1 MYRYRRKTMAQA
13 ANTTSVASLWNSK
26 FHNKTGHF
34 ISIDQRYNETI
45 AKLPARTQK
54 NIKSALLAMA
64 KDFKK
69 RFPNWKKFSDI
80 KLVGSTPVRLM
91 STFID
96 TTMQREPDINWVLNI
111 LKNFKHYQVQPIQ
124 LDAIDGNRWG
134 AWDSQHTA
142 IALWI
147 IATQIFGEDANAIM
161 VPSNIYPVSSRADI
175 RNMFI
180 SMNTV
185 YGKNKNAG
193 KKSLELIDLFEQMV
207 YGVEVDGV
215 DDPDWKDAHTKW
227 KHIRDAGLFVTS
239 EKFYNTEETG
249 AISRLDEI
257 MSFSPEVIR
266 QFCVYA
272 KFVIGPE
279 LLGQESVSGTNKRPI
294 NTKEIPIITNF
305 LALCEQNQIT
315 YTDEQIESMA
325 QHCLDLFNADFDS
338 SSIFWDNVHQ
348 ANMNAYHLVNKGL
361 PKTSWPEPPKNLKN
375 IPQGLSFFYHQ
386 LRHTWAT
393 QQGPDFKFP
402 KQPYSVYIP
411 DPKDLF

>member
-1 MYRYRRKTMAQA
+1 MYRYWRKTMAQA
-13 ANTTSVASLWNSK
+13 VNATSVASLWNNK
-26 FHNKTGHF
+26 FHNKTGHYVSIEQRF
-34 ISIDQRYNETI
+34 IETFN
-45 AKLPARTQK
+45 KLPARSQK
-54 NIKSALLAMA
+54 NIQSNIKAIV

-69 RFPNWKKFSDI
+69 KHPSWKKFSDI
-80 KLVGSTPVRLM
+80 QMVTSSTVKLS
-91 STFID
+91 SIFID
-96 TTMQREPDINWVLNI
+96 TTMQREPDISWVLAI
-111 LKNFKHYQVQPIQ
+111 LKNFRNFQAQPIQ
-124 LDAIDGNRWG
+124 LYALENGNWG

-142 IALWI
+142 IAFWI
-147 IATQIFGEDANAIM
+147 IATYVFGENPNEIDVPAN
-161 VPSNIYPVSSRADI
+161 VYPVNSRADI

-185 YGKNKNAG
+185 VGKNKNAG

-207 YGVEVDGV
+207 YGVEVDNV
-215 DDPDWKDAHTKW
+215 KDPEWEDAHAKW

-239 EKFYNTEETG
+239 EKFYNTGETG

-257 MSFSPEVIR
+257 MAFSPEVIR

-272 KFVIGPE
+272 RHVIGPE
-279 LLGQESVSGTNKRPI
+279 VQGGESVAGPDKRPI

-315 YTDEQIESMA
+315 YTDKQIESMA
-325 QHCLDLFNADFDS
+325 QHCLDLFDANFDAS
-338 SSIFWDNVHQ
+338 SVFWDNVHQ

-375 IPQGLSFFYHQ
+375 VPQGLSFFYHQ